1 MENSDEIK
9 RYAITITDNY
19 FTILPLNYFTED

>member
-9 RYAITITDNY
+9 CYAITITDNY
-19 FTILPLNYFTED
+19 FTIQPLNYFTED

>member
-9 RYAITITDNY
+9 RHAITITDNY
-19 FTILPLNYFTED
+19 FTILPLNYFTEN

>member
-9 RYAITITDNY
+9 SYAITITDNY
-19 FTILPLNYFTED
+19 FTILPLNYFTDY